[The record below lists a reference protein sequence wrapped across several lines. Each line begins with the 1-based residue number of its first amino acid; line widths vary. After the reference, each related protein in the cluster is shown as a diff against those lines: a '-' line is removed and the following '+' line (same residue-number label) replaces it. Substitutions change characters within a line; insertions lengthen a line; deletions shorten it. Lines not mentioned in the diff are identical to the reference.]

1 MSLYEWKKIQWKMSE
16 LSVSR
21 VLEEMEKAKRK
32 AIRRAKKYDTM
43 PPVFTRQLKWG
54 VRKNFQITRRRE
66 PASPYRV
73 LEDYVEAIDWEFRT
87 RISEEESPKKQ
98 RKLFKKMKA
107 ITRPCRVY
115 YSSAAILVTRAIR
128 KMAVHLKKVRG
139 EHWYDIRKKNAQ
151 MIEWDMRNWCRSRN
165 YTDSDEEQAIRECCE
180 IRNAL
185 RGELPED
192 RREFERIAMR
202 FDRRHRLPE
211 YWWDWWTF
219 GHRRA
224 REACEEKR
232 LRYLT
237 EDESLEIRW
246 EEEKR
251 AREQLEEE
259 MRQEEIDRLEELQE
273 RMRDYGSD

>member
-1 MSLYEWKKIQWKMSE
+1 MSE
-16 LSVSR
+16 LSASR
-21 VLEEMEKAKRK
+21 VLKEMEKAKGK
-32 AIRRAKKYDTM
+32 AIRRAKRYGTM
-43 PPVFTRQLKWG
+43 PPVFTRQIKWG
-54 VRKNFQITRRRE
+54 EDQE
-66 PASPYRV
+66 PSSPYRV

-98 RKLFKKMKA
+98 RKLFKNMKA

-151 MIEWDMRNWCRSRN
+151 MIEWDMRNWCRSRH
-165 YTDSDEEQAIRECCE
+165 YTDSDEELAIRECYE

-185 RGELPED
+185 RGELPEG

-202 FDRRHRLPE
+202 YHNIYRLPE
-211 YWWDWWTF
+211 YWWEWWGCGMQYQKT
-219 GHRRA
+219 R
-224 REACEEKR
+224 EKR

-259 MRQEEIDRLEELQE
+259 MRQEEIERLEELQE

>member
-1 MSLYEWKKIQWKMSE
+1 MTE

-21 VLEEMEKAKRK
+21 VLEEMEKAKHK
-32 AIRRAKKYDTM
+32 AIKRAKKYGTM
-43 PPVFTRQLKWG
+43 PPVFTRQIKWG
-54 VRKNFQITRRRE
+54 RTKNQQVHTEFWKTMLKLLIGSFEREFQKKSHR
-66 PASPYRV
+66 
-73 LEDYVEAIDWEFRT
+73 
-87 RISEEESPKKQ
+87 KKQ
-98 RKLFKKMKA
+98 RKLFKNMKA

-165 YTDSDEEQAIRECCE
+165 YTDSDEEQAIRECYE

-185 RGELPED
+185 RGELPEG

-202 FDRRHRLPE
+202 FDRRHKLPE
-211 YWWDWWTF
+211 YWWEWWTY

-251 AREQLEEE
+251 AREQIEEE
-259 MRQEEIDRLEELQE
+259 MREEEIERLEELQE
-273 RMRDYGSD
+273 RMRDYWND